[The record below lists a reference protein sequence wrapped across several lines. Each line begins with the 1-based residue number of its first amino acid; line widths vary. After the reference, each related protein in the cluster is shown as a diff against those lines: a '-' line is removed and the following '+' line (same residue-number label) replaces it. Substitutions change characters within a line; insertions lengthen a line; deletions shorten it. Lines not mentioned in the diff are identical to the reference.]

1 MGIPSFFRELVKK
14 YKDTYFGMVEGK
26 QVCDYLFLDYNGIV
40 YNVFEVIKGKLDKSL
55 NKSALENILID
66 EVVKH
71 TQHIV
76 NDVVKPRKLLF
87 FSLDGPA
94 PRMKMIQQRS
104 RRYKGIQLEEFLHE
118 RKKKY
123 DMPIDASWNPGP
135 NISPGTEFMEKL
147 SNKLLEVG
155 KAKGFVGTVGS
166 KLQVLISNSNVPGE
180 GEHKFLPIIR
190 NMRKNKSEH
199 DAPVYIYGGDADL
212 LVLAMVTHK
221 SKITVFRPVAKERE
235 LKEQLSNYEF
245 VGIDIDKCKKNFH
258 NLLTKNYNKPDIQE
272 VRVVNDYNFLTFL
285 AGNDF
290 IISLP
295 FFKIRKGGL
304 DRVTTIYNQFRPQY
318 DYLIDYNPDTNPN
331 PVINH
336 AFFKEI
342 ITQCALQEQKLLE
355 LQQNNIDKL
364 LKGGRST
371 FFDDEEG
378 KTPYEID
385 KNRYDNWEV
394 CSPGHPL
401 YEQYK
406 DEFKKINYKQEESK
420 WKEEYYKYFVGISYE
435 NREEFD
441 RVVEDMCI
449 NYLESLVFTT
459 RYYLVGCPSWQWHY
473 RYRVSPFPSDIL
485 RVLNTKI
492 TNMNDITFE
501 LGTPYNPFQQLL
513 LILPPQM
520 SHIIPKALA
529 PIMNDPM
536 KGCVHYYPMNF
547 KIDVLDGLKT
557 IYSEAILPEFDE
569 SVIMKAYD
577 QLQGDLTENEK
588 VRNTIR
594 TSAFLIK

>member
-221 SKITVFRPVAKERE
+221 SKITVFRPVA
-235 LKEQLSNYEF
+235 
-245 VGIDIDKCKKNFH
+245 
-258 NLLTKNYNKPDIQE
+258 
-272 VRVVNDYNFLTFL
+272 
-285 AGNDF
+285 
-290 IISLP
+290 
-295 FFKIRKGGL
+295 
-304 DRVTTIYNQFRPQY
+304 
-318 DYLIDYNPDTNPN
+318 
-331 PVINH
+331 
-336 AFFKEI
+336 
-342 ITQCALQEQKLLE
+342 
-355 LQQNNIDKL
+355 
-364 LKGGRST
+364 
-371 FFDDEEG
+371 
-378 KTPYEID
+378 
-385 KNRYDNWEV
+385 
-394 CSPGHPL
+394 
-401 YEQYK
+401 
-406 DEFKKINYKQEESK
+406 
-420 WKEEYYKYFVGISYE
+420 
-435 NREEFD
+435 
-441 RVVEDMCI
+441 
-449 NYLESLVFTT
+449 
-459 RYYLVGCPSWQWHY
+459 
-473 RYRVSPFPSDIL
+473 
-485 RVLNTKI
+485 
-492 TNMNDITFE
+492 
-501 LGTPYNPFQQLL
+501 
-513 LILPPQM
+513 
-520 SHIIPKALA
+520 
-529 PIMNDPM
+529 
-536 KGCVHYYPMNF
+536 
-547 KIDVLDGLKT
+547 
-557 IYSEAILPEFDE
+557 
-569 SVIMKAYD
+569 
-577 QLQGDLTENEK
+577 
-588 VRNTIR
+588 
-594 TSAFLIK
+594 